1 MSGVITFKVTSLL
14 IKTLSKPIA
23 NAIKRQTRQSEF
35 FKSNFVKFGQFIN
48 RIDLRLRNNNSNI
61 KVRPLN
67 DNKAIET
74 GSNFLSEVFV
84 FSIGAGLIIY
94 ESTKPKKSPPKEESK
109 EIPPSNINQNDLI
122 KVIDEL
128 NELKHQNQVILKEI
142 DNLKYKMY
150 IKDHPQHPP
159 TISSKSINI
168 NEAKQSV

>member
-35 FKSNFVKFGQFIN
+35 FKTNFVRFGQFIN
-48 RIDLRLRNNNSNI
+48 KIDLRIRNNNSNI

-74 GSNFLSEVFV
+74 FSNFISEVFI

-109 EIPPSNINQNDLI
+109 EIPSNINQSDLI
-122 KVIDEL
+122 KAIDEL
-128 NELKHQNQVILKEI
+128 NELKHQNKVILKEI
-142 DNLKYKMY
+142 DNLKYKLY

-159 TISSKSINI
+159 TITSKSIDI